1 MKIAATAVSMD
12 AARTFREMEQ
22 RLTGL
27 NQTTATADP
36 SGQPDDF
43 SVRFARSLASST
55 QTQITA
61 RSTVGRISTG
71 DESPVEI
78 RNHQA
83 GTPEQVLSQLAA
95 QVIGQPVSVKA
106 FQENPAPAT
115 VSAQQAPGTAPPLQV
130 RGLELTSR
138 TIYSQEETLLFSA
151 QGSAQT
157 TDGRAIA
164 FELGLSME
172 RTTVAMES
180 ASFGVSTLF
189 IDPLILQ
196 FDAASPLLGD
206 SAFSFDM
213 DGDGAKEELACPGK
227 GCGFLAFDRNRDG
240 IINNGLELFGPT
252 SGSGFGELAELDRD
266 ANQWIDEQDPVFAA
280 LSIWRPD
287 SQGGESLQSLREAG
301 VGAIAVVHAGTGFE
315 LQRPDGTVLGNVKAS
330 GIFLTEAG
338 EVRSLQEI
346 DLALPAPPAAPGSG
360 GGQAAAHRF
369 EAALQSLRGIISL
382 QRLRLQVMLSGQRL
396 EAVVANKEEQRDWLS
411 EWLQT
416 RDHWQAVVGGADQEK
431 SASDDLEGRNVFHH
445 LRRPASAA
453 RQAG

>member
-36 SGQPDDF
+36 SSLLDDF
-43 SVRFARSLASST
+43 SVRLTRSLASST

-61 RSTVGRISTG
+61 RSVVGRINNGGDPPTETG
-71 DESPVEI
+71 
-78 RNHQA
+78 NHQA
-83 GTPEQVLSQLAA
+83 DASEQVLSQLAA
-95 QVIGQPVSVKA
+95 QVLGQPVSIGTL
-106 FQENPAPAT
+106 QEIPAPT
-115 VSAQQAPGTAPPLQV
+115 SLSAPPASGTARSFQV
-130 RGLELTSR
+130 RGLELTSS
-138 TIYSQEETLLFSA
+138 TLYSQEETLLFSA
-151 QGSAQT
+151 QGSVQT

-180 ASFGVSTLF
+180 SSFGVSNLF

-196 FDAASPLLGD
+196 LDATSPLLGD
-206 SAFSFDM
+206 RLFSFDM
-213 DGDGAKEELACPGK
+213 DGDGAKEVLACPGS

-240 IINNGLELFGPT
+240 IINNGMELFGPT

-266 ANQWIDEQDPVFAA
+266 ANQWIDEQDPLFAA
-280 LSIWRPD
+280 LLIWRPD
-287 SQGGESLQSLREAG
+287 GQGGESLQSLDEAG

-315 LQRPDGTVLGNVKAS
+315 LQRSDGTVLGTVKAS

-338 EVRSLQEI
+338 EVRSLQEV
-346 DLALPAPPAAPGSG
+346 DLALPAVPASHGPGG
-360 GGQAAAHRF
+360 LQASVPRLK
-369 EAALQSLRGIISL
+369 AALQSLRGIISM
-382 QRLRLQVMLSGQRL
+382 QRLRLQMMLAGQHL
-396 EAVVANKEEQRDWLS
+396 QVVAAKREEQRDWLS

-416 RDHWQAVVGGADQEK
+416 RDHWQAVVGGAVQESS
-431 SASDDLEGRNVFHH
+431 SAQDAEGR
-445 LRRPASAA
+445 AA
-453 RQAG
+453 PEAKQAA